1 MTDLLDE
8 LRALNPVDRD
18 ALDVPPAVAA
28 DVLGAPP
35 PQRRSRRLRWA
46 VMTAAAVAALVGV
59 AVLIPGRGTP
69 DLASRAYAAIT
80 GPGVVHWRTEIV
92 NFADGRPTVR
102 QRQEGWAA
110 GGVQHIVDYDLP
122 HGRPR
127 LGTDTVITRDRQT
140 SYSPAS
146 DHVFTGPAPKLA
158 TSGGVVYGDPME
170 AFRLAKRAGELVP
183 DGPHRYRVDPSRL
196 PGAGDRVDQTWTYV
210 LDPRTA
216 RPTALVV
223 RSTSARASTRR
234 YRTEFRFAVYDRL
247 PDTAE
252 NRAHLRALP
261 RPAPSLAD
269 PAAFFGVLR
278 TGTRPTPAQR
288 AAARLLVAHGPFALE
303 LSRAHA
309 TGPALV
315 IPGRNAICVQIDGG
329 GACNGLRPTVRHGL
343 AFSGSRTGAW
353 MLVPDGVASVRARLP
368 RHPWQTFP
376 VHHNIV
382 HLPNGGYH
390 AAFTP
395 PARLLDK
402 LG

>member
-1 MTDLLDE
+1 M
-8 LRALNPVDRD
+8 A
-18 ALDVPPAVAA
+18 
-28 DVLGAPP
+28 
-35 PQRRSRRLRWA
+35 
-46 VMTAAAVAALVGV
+46 AAAVAVVAVVALVV
-59 AVLIPGRGTP
+59 PGGGTP
-69 DLASRAYAAIT
+69 NLASRAYAAIT

-102 QRQEGWAA
+102 QRQEGWTA

-127 LGTDTVITRDRQT
+127 LVTDTVIARDRQT
-140 SYSPAS
+140 SYSPAG

-183 DGPHRYRVDPSRL
+183 DGPNRYRVDPSRL
-196 PGAGDRVDQTWTYV
+196 PGAGDRVDGQTWTYV

-216 RPTALVV
+216 RPTALVL
-223 RSTSARASTRR
+223 RSTSAGPSKRR
-234 YRTEFRFAVYDRL
+234 YRTEFRFDVYDRL

-252 NRAHLRALP
+252 NRAHLTPVP
-261 RPAPSLAD
+261 RPAPLLAD

-288 AAARLLVAHGPFALE
+288 AAARLLVAHGSFALE
-303 LSRAHA
+303 LRGARAS
-309 TGPALV
+309 GPALV
-315 IPGRNAICVQIDGG
+315 IPGRNAICVQIHGG

-343 AFSGSRTGAW
+343 AFGGSRTGAW

-376 VHHNIV
+376 VHHNLV

-395 PARLLDK
+395 PASLLDK